1 MKGVFVQYQGLF
13 WSAIIRALLSQ
24 RRDLGISDERDAT
37 FLETVNQLEQGQFS
51 EAVLAKLLLTLC
63 PQAHQAQFGRSLIGY
78 FDFNKM
84 SNLVVLLTASKHID
98 DALHVLGKQ
107 YKHILGSQAD
117 FSVTANSDTT
127 VLEFVP
133 GQHTIV
139 SEFRCYFLLALFRH
153 LAGRKFDF
161 TTIEIPHLKHS
172 RLLDELSQ
180 SKWKTSKGT
189 IKLAFETKWCR
200 QPSFYFSLSIKK
212 MLQATLE
219 TNEETPLKQ
228 RVKEVF
234 QRTAYP
240 AKIRS
245 EWVARQLGQSESAF
259 RRQLRQGSISF
270 SGMLKEHIHDN
281 SCHLLLSG
289 VKTDDAAEQLGFSDR
304 RSFER
309 SFKEHAGISAG
320 QLRQLG
326 NRLRFQKGN
335 SNLIDVVEN
344 LPPLPH
350 SIQTLLDTDED
361 NITLEYVVSLIEKDP
376 IFQAH
381 VMSKASRAIYGSPPK
396 NLEQAIGRNLGIG
409 NIRHLA
415 VIFAA
420 QQLLSA
426 QCRFGDVSFL
436 TDAMLLS
443 ATLFQQVF
451 SFRSL
456 NEDQTEQIKQLL
468 LFGTLSLFLI
478 FHDECLFADG
488 ALTVWDEA
496 QTFED
501 FLQQINDK
509 YGICLYGATSL
520 MLLRW
525 GFQSAVNQQLWKLC
539 QPDDNET
546 GSHSWSEKI
555 KLCHNVAFT
564 ASSREQNL
572 EAIQG
577 TTSLTAPQI
586 EILEETISK
595 WNRSVA

>member
-1 MKGVFVQYQGLF
+1 MQYQGLF

-37 FLETVNQLEQGQFS
+37 LLESVHQLEEGQFS
-51 EAVLAKLLLTLC
+51 ETTLAKLLLSLC
-63 PQAHQAQFGRSLIGY
+63 PLEHQAQFGRSLIGY
-78 FDFNKM
+78 IDFNKM

-107 YKHILGSQAD
+107 YTHILGPQAD
-117 FSVTANSDTT
+117 FTVKENMGTT
-127 VLEFVP
+127 TLLFKP
-133 GQHTIV
+133 GHHTIV
-139 SEFRCYFLLALFRH
+139 TEFRCYFMLALFRH

-161 TTIEIPHLKHS
+161 ACVEIPHLEQSALIGALSKA
-172 RLLDELSQ
+172 ELKSGQ
-180 SKWKTSKGT
+180 ET
-189 IKLAFETKWCR
+189 IKLVFDTKWCK
-200 QPSFYFSLSIKK
+200 QPSFYFSQSIKK
-212 MLQATLE
+212 MLQSTLE
-219 TNEETPLKQ
+219 TKEETPLKQ

-234 QRTAYP
+234 QRAASP
-240 AKIRS
+240 ARIRS
-245 EWVARQLGQSESAF
+245 EWVATQLGQTESAF
-259 RRQLRQGSISF
+259 RRQLRQESISF
-270 SGMLKEHIHDN
+270 SSMLKEHIHDN

-289 VKTDDAAEQLGFSDR
+289 VKTDDAAAQLGFSDR

-326 NRLRFQKGN
+326 SRLRFQKGN

-350 SIQTLLDTDED
+350 SIQTLLDIEED
-361 NITLEYVVSLIEKDP
+361 NMTLELVVSIIEKDP

-396 NLEQAIGRNLGIG
+396 NLKQAIGRNLGLG

-426 QCRFGDVSFL
+426 QCRFGNVGAL
-436 TDAMLLS
+436 TDGMLLS
-443 ATLFQQVF
+443 ASLFQQVF
-451 SFRSL
+451 SYQSY

-468 LFGTLSLFLI
+468 LFGTLSLFLV

-488 ALTVWDEA
+488 ALSLWEDA
-496 QTFED
+496 DSFED
-501 FLQQINDK
+501 FLQKINES

-539 QPDDNET
+539 QQDNSENEN
-546 GSHSWSEKI
+546 HSLSEQI
-555 KLCHNVAFT
+555 RFCHNVAFT
-564 ASSREQNL
+564 LSSHRDSIENISG
-572 EAIQG
+572 AA
-577 TTSLTAPQI
+577 SLTVPQI
-586 EILEETISK
+586 ERVEEIVTK
-595 WNRSVA
+595 WYQTVA